1 MTTFFTKH
9 STPILFFL
17 LLTFLA
23 LAWLFPAAGL
33 ILEIVF
39 LPLSLVIA
47 GLVVLEERKEAYRQG
62 QITRGVFTR
71 RAVLEITG
79 ILLAM
84 VLAGLLGRYV
94 TEIATRQMEDGLI
107 RTSAGMMVGLMVGIG
122 VGIFARKTWGRF
134 GEHVNVGVSR

>member
-1 MTTFFTKH
+1 MAAFFTKH
-9 STPILFFL
+9 STPTLFFL

-47 GLVVLEERKEAYRQG
+47 SLVVLEERKEAYRQG
-62 QITRGVFTR
+62 QITRSVFIR
-71 RAVLEITG
+71 KAMLEITG

-94 TEIATRQMEDGLI
+94 TEIATRQMENGLI
-107 RTSAGMMVGLMVGIG
+107 RTSAGMLVGLMVGIG

-134 GEHVNVGVSR
+134 GEHVNAGVSR